1 MALPTGGV
9 RCERGLLRFMI
20 EEERSARRSGDET
33 GEELSTSGGCQSIN
47 SDGAV
52 WGCEFS
58 RISDRAGF
66 FESHTGLKLRERVY
80 PSRVAIQGTSDG
92 DDRRG
97 TRVSA
102 GHPRDSQAA
111 PRRAAVARNFQ
122 LHCRCRATRMDDSLN
137 PGAGGRTAN

>member
-52 WGCEFS
+52 RGCEFS

-66 FESHTGLKLRERVY
+66 FESHTV
-80 PSRVAIQGTSDG
+80 
-92 DDRRG
+92 
-97 TRVSA
+97 
-102 GHPRDSQAA
+102 
-111 PRRAAVARNFQ
+111 
-122 LHCRCRATRMDDSLN
+122 
-137 PGAGGRTAN
+137 PG